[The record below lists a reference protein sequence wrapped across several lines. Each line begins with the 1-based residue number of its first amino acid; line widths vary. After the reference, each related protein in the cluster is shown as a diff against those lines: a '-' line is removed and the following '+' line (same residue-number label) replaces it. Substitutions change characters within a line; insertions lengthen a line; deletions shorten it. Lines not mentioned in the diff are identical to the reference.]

1 MKNHFLY
8 FAVIAFLM
16 LSSYYEGMA
25 QDEKVARLDLA
36 RKDSIVHTVRSG
48 ETMSSI
54 AGKYGVTVSD
64 LQTWNTNSNRKI
76 HVGQRLIVF
85 VPMEHNTMVQSEK
98 LVEVAPVEKDRI
110 VHTVRSG
117 ETLSS
122 IAREYGVTASDLQT
136 WNNNGNRKINV
147 GQRLIVFVPMEHNTM
162 EQSEKL
168 AEVATVEKDRIIH
181 TVRSGETLSSIARK
195 HDVTVHDLQAW
206 NNNANVR
213 IHVGQRLIVMYAN
226 RQ

>member
-1 MKNHFLY
+1 MKNHFLN
-8 FAVIAFLM
+8 FAVVAFLM

-64 LQTWNTNSNRKI
+64 LQTWNTKGNRKI

-98 LVEVAPVEKDRI
+98 LVEFAPVEKDRI

-122 IAREYGVTASDLQT
+122 IARKHGVS
-136 WNNNGNRKINV
+136 
-147 GQRLIVFVPMEHNTM
+147 
-162 EQSEKL
+162 
-168 AEVATVEKDRIIH
+168 
-181 TVRSGETLSSIARK
+181 
-195 HDVTVHDLQAW
+195 VHDLQAW
-206 NNNANVR
+206 NNNANANAR
-213 IHVGQRLIVMYAN
+213 IRVGQRLIVMYAN